1 MTKTKKILIPI
12 IFIPIVYLLFGFLI
26 VPIILK
32 NQLVKSLDEKLAL
45 KSEIQKVYFNP
56 ITFETTLYNYKL
68 IDKNNEESII
78 SLKEIYLDI
87 AFFKSLFKYEINLE
101 NILLDE
107 LVLNI
112 KEEKDGFNIEKIL
125 KKDDKTQTQSS
136 LKWFI
141 SQLKLSNSN
150 INITNTKLYTIHLK
164 EINYNIENLSNYG
177 DNAKNNLT
185 FKIKQSNIS
194 LNGNIKLKPFDINGK
209 VAIENLKIKDLTDF
223 KKDLLNLSINEEANI
238 NSNINFKIEDLK
250 NLNIKIDSNN
260 TSINSLSFN
269 FLNSNSKIRVRS
281 LNTNIAIKNFTYD
294 NQKYKIDTISV
305 QNGTLY
311 FEDKNLAIPFKTT
324 ISKLNGSIS
333 QIDNQNTTISNL
345 KIDGVVDKYGVA
357 NIIGTINPNN
367 IKFLTDVNLKFKN
380 ITLKNFTPYS
390 GKFLGRELK
399 SGKLDLDLK
408 YNIDK
413 SNLSAINNITITKL
427 ELGKNI
433 KSKDSISLPLEV
445 AIALLE
451 DQNGVINI
459 EIPVSGNVDN
469 PEFSISSIVWKAFT
483 NLLSKSVTAPFSFLA
498 NALNFDEKEIT
509 TIKFDTNE
517 SKITPIQKENLDK
530 IAQILKNKKNF
541 TIEIYPSYNNEK
553 ENEKVAINRATNIKE
568 YLLKN
573 KLIRESQIILSN
585 NIRKSNSSIEIN
597 IRIK

>member
-32 NQLVKSLDEKLAL
+32 NQLIKNLDEKLAL

-112 KEEKDGFNIEKIL
+112 KEEKDGFNIEKIF

-281 LNTNIAIKNFTYD
+281 LNTNVAIKNFTYD

-357 NIIGTINPNN
+357 NITGTINPNN

-469 PEFSISSIVWKAFT
+469 PEFSISS
-483 NLLSKSVTAPFSFLA
+483 
-498 NALNFDEKEIT
+498 
-509 TIKFDTNE
+509 
-517 SKITPIQKENLDK
+517 
-530 IAQILKNKKNF
+530 
-541 TIEIYPSYNNEK
+541 
-553 ENEKVAINRATNIKE
+553 
-568 YLLKN
+568 
-573 KLIRESQIILSN
+573 
-585 NIRKSNSSIEIN
+585 
-597 IRIK
+597 